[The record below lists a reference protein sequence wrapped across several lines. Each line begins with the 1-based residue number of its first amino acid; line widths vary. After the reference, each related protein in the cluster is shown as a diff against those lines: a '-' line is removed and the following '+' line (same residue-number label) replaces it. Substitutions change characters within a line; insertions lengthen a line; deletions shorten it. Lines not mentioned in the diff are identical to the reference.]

1 MVVFLM
7 EGISCP
13 SCSFSSP
20 TTACCLAREHEVSG
34 LSSGTNAKKK
44 TTRKEEEEEKDV
56 AFAD

>member
-1 MVVFLM
+1 M

-20 TTACCLAREHEVSG
+20 TTASCLAHAVSG